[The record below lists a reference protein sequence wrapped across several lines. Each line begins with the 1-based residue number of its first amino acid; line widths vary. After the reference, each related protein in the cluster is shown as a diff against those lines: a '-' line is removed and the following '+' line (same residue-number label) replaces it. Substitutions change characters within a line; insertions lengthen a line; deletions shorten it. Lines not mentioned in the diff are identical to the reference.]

1 MGDSFPLEERA
12 KVQGLFSGVWGISSL
27 LGPVVGG
34 LIVDHADWRW
44 VFYINAPFGLISIAL
59 IIVYFKEQVE
69 QKKRQIDYVGAATL
83 SGAIVVLLFALLQ
96 GGTTWA
102 WNSLPS
108 IGLFVLA
115 AVLLG
120 VFVIQELRFPE
131 PVLPMTLFTDRT
143 IVTANIG
150 NAMLGVIMF
159 SISSYVTLFMQGAR
173 GETATNAGLALI
185 PYLFSWSITAT
196 FSAKV
201 ILRYGF
207 RVTALLGCLL
217 AAVGV
222 ALTLTFQVGSS
233 LYVIL
238 FSMLL
243 IGAGFGFSSSTY
255 TLSVQNHVPWNLR
268 GVATA
273 SGQFFRTIG
282 GTVGVAVMGTV
293 LNAQMAQNF
302 TPIFRRFSD
311 AVARLPK
318 DVSPSNLL
326 LKPEVRSTL
335 PVAFVTQLQTAL
347 ANSLF
352 WIYALM
358 FFVAVIGL
366 LAAFWLPAGKIERKP
381 TPQEAEPA
389 IAG

>member
-1 MGDSFPLEERA
+1 LE
-12 KVQGLFSGVWGISSL
+12 
-27 LGPVVGG
+27 
-34 LIVDHADWRW
+34 
-44 VFYINAPFGLISIAL
+44 
-59 IIVYFKEQVE
+59 
-69 QKKRQIDYVGAATL
+69 
-83 SGAIVVLLFALLQ
+83 
-96 GGTTWA
+96 
-102 WNSLPS
+102 S
-108 IGLFVLA
+108 IGLFALA
-115 AVLLG
+115 AVLLV

-159 SISSYVTLFMQGAR
+159 SISSYITLFMQGAR

-207 RVTALLGCLL
+207 RITALLGCLL
-217 AAVGV
+217 ATIGV

-233 LYVIL
+233 IAVIL

-282 GTVGVAVMGTV
+282 GTIGVAVMGTV
-293 LNAQMAQNF
+293 LNAQMVQNF
-302 TPIFRRFSD
+302 TPIFARFSD
-311 AVARLPK
+311 AVAHLPK
-318 DVSPSNLL
+318 DIQPSNILV
-326 LKPEVRSTL
+326 KPEIRTML
-335 PVAFVTQLQTAL
+335 PVELVSQLQTAL
-347 ANSLF
+347 ATSLF
-352 WIYALM
+352 WIYVLM
-358 FFVAVIGL
+358 FLVAVIGL
-366 LAAFWLPAGKIERKP
+366 LAAIWLPAGKIGRKS
-381 TPQEAEPA
+381 TPQEAEPV